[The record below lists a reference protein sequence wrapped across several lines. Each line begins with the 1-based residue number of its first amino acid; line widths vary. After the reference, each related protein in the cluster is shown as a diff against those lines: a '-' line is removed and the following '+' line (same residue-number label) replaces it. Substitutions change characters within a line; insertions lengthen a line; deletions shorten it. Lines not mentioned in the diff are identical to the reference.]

1 MNKIYTIPIVS
12 SILDSPSSSIPLN
25 EEISNLIQS
34 HPLLAQIISIADNKV
49 TLNEKEISSYMINH
63 SLEKIIDILYTPQ
76 HVRVFRY
83 FTITYSA
90 NINQISEQCSI
101 NQRVSEGIIKDLIK
115 EKIIVPDQSNN
126 EYALSVLSDGLINH
140 YKSLI
145 YEMIYKIKIDLNDK
159 LKSLSLTISPQ
170 MQEEYINKAYSI
182 INTSNEIILSFTF
195 YNKINS

>member
-1 MNKIYTIPIVS
+1 
-12 SILDSPSSSIPLN
+12 
-25 EEISNLIQS
+25 
-34 HPLLAQIISIADNKV
+34 
-49 TLNEKEISSYMINH
+49 MINH

-90 NINQISEQCSI
+90 NIYQISEQCSI
-101 NQRVSEGIIKDLIK
+101 NQKVSEGIIKDLIK
-115 EKIIVPDQSNN
+115 EKLIVPTQSNN

-182 INTSNEIILSFTF
+182 INTLNEIILSFSY